1 MSVKHFLKGDGFVER
16 LDVFGDDL
24 TVVNA
29 ARVSFAK
36 ESSVLS
42 MADEKLIRYLARNNH
57 ITPFFHPQIR
67 FRLRMPIFVAREW
80 FRHTVGFSRN
90 EVSRRYVDSKPS
102 FWKPIEALRLR
113 DKSVK
118 QGSKDELHPRKNEI
132 LGRWCKLEAEVTAFY
147 EELLGEGVAPEIA
160 RGILPQSMH
169 TEFIET
175 GSLYAYARLCKLRLD
190 PHAQKEIREYAER
203 ISQCLESQFPVSWK
217 YLMEG
222 WSAPTPTQPQE
233 SIYEK
238 MKGLGVDTEAIR
250 AAMVKNG
257 VSTEEIN
264 RLLDEAMPPLEKP
277 DDVITITL
285 SQDLSVGY
293 IGDDICKQYEVLP
306 GIGHFGHGC

>member
-57 ITPFFHPQIR
+57 ITPFFHPQVR

-102 FWKPIEALRLR
+102 YWKPVDALRLR

-118 QGSKDELHPRKNEI
+118 QGSKDELHARENEI
-132 LGRWCKLEAEVTAFY
+132 LGRWCKLEAEVTEFY
-147 EELLGEGVAPEIA
+147 EELLGEGIAPEIA

-203 ISQCLESQFPVSWK
+203 ISACLESHFPVSWK

-222 WSAPTPTQPQE
+222 WSPAVAPAPGPTDA
-233 SIYEK
+233 YKK
-238 MKGLGVDTEAIR
+238 MIELGVDTEAIR
-250 AAMVKNG
+250 AAMIKNNI
-257 VSTEEIN
+257 SEAIAEE
-264 RLLDEAMPPLEKP
+264 LLGPVLPPLERS
-277 DDVITITL
+277 DDVITIKL
-285 SQDLSVGY
+285 SDDLSVGY
-293 IGDDICKQYEVLP
+293 IGDECKPYQIFP